1 MYELRFSKIIN
12 EDIDSCYNYINDNL
26 EAPMAAENLMK
37 ELYEKLNHIKKNP
50 YSRPL
55 VQDEYLA
62 SLGIRSIRVKNYLV
76 FYYIED
82 EKFINLIT
90 FMYGRRDWIKI
101 LKEID
106 CKNIMEPEPDV

>member
-1 MYELRFSKIIN
+1 MYELVFSKILD

-26 EAPMAAENLMK
+26 EAPNAAEKLMK
-37 ELYEKLNHIKKNP
+37 ELYEKLNNIKKNP

-62 SLGIRSIRVKNYLV
+62 SLGIRSIIIKNYLL

-82 EKFINLIT
+82 KKYINLVT
-90 FMYGRRDWIKI
+90 FMYGRRDWINI

-106 CKNIMEPEPDV
+106 YKNIM